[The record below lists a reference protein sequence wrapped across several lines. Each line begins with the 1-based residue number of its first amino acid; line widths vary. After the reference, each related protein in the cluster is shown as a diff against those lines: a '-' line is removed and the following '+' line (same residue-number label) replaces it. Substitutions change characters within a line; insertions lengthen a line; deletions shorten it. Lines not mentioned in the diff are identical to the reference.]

1 MIYIIDY
8 GTSNLKSVCNA
19 LEYLEI
25 DFKCGDDL
33 NLIKKAN
40 KIILPGVGS
49 YKNCINILKK
59 KKIYDLLKEILLRNE
74 IPFLGICVG
83 FQILSSI
90 GEEHIDKGEKLTA
103 GLNII
108 HSKTT
113 SMKNNTK
120 LSLPHMGW
128 NKIIINSKE
137 NDLFKDFPEKNYF
150 YFLHSFH
157 MDVDKNDQKFITSTF
172 NYGGKFVSSVQK
184 KNVYGV
190 QFHPEKSQNSG
201 LKLLQNFNKI

>member
-19 LEYLEI
+19 LNYLEI

-33 NLIKKAN
+33 NSIKKAN

-49 YKNCINILKK
+49 YKNCVNILRKK
-59 KKIYDLLKEILLRNE
+59 NIFKLLKDVLFKDK

-90 GEEHIDKGEKLTA
+90 GEEHMVDGEMSMD
-103 GLNII
+103 GLDVIKSSTLNMKK
-108 HSKTT
+108 KT
-113 SMKNNTK
+113 NFN
-120 LSLPHMGW
+120 LPHMGW
-128 NKIIINSKE
+128 NLINISNNQE
-137 NDLFKDFPEKNYF
+137 GLFKGFEEKNYF

-157 MDVDKNDQKFITSTF
+157 MDVNRSDQRFITSTF
-172 NYGGKFVSSVQK
+172 DYGGKFVSSIQRN
-184 KNVYGV
+184 NVYGV

-201 LKLLQNFNKI
+201 LKLLQNFNNI